1 MTKKYFG
8 TDGIRGEINSK
19 HINGEMFFKFG
30 LASGTYFRSQK
41 KRKQT
46 AIIAKDTRLSGYTLE
61 PALVSGLA
69 SAGMHVYTFGPMP
82 TNGLAMLTKTM
93 KANMGIMITAS
104 HNPYN
109 DNGLKLF
116 GPDGMKL
123 SDKIE
128 KKIEKL
134 IDKKISKNFSSPE
147 KLGRVKRLENGTKE
161 YLKILKKNFPKEFNL
176 RGLRIV
182 IDCANGAGYK
192 AGPELLKSLGAKV
205 FTIGVNPNGININKN
220 CGSTY
225 PKKIKQAVK
234 RYKAHLGIS
243 LDGDADRII
252 MSDEVGNVIDGD
264 QIIAAIATR
273 WKNKKMLKGGVIGTL
288 MSNYGLEKFFEANNI
303 KFIRANVGDRYVKEQ
318 MQKKNFNLGGEQSG
332 HIILGKFATTGDG
345 LLVALEVLFAIRKG
359 YKASSFFNKFK
370 KTPQILENVLVKDKS
385 IINNSEVKKSIK
397 KAEKLMNGHGRILV
411 RASGTESKIRVMG
424 ESENKNLL
432 EKCLNIILTKLK
444 WSLILKC

>member
-1 MTKKYFG
+1 MSKKYFG
-8 TDGIRGEINSK
+8 TDGIRGAINSK
-19 HINGEMFFKFG
+19 LINGDMFFKFG
-30 LASGTYFRSQK
+30 LASGTYFKSQK
-41 KRKQT
+41 KRKQI

-61 PALVSGLA
+61 PALVSGLT
-69 SAGMHVYTFGPMP
+69 SAGMHVYTLGPLP
-82 TNGLAMLTKTM
+82 TNGLAMLTKSM

-104 HNPYN
+104 HNPHH

-134 IDKKISKNFSSPE
+134 IDKKITTNLSRPE

-205 FTIGVNPNGININKN
+205 ISIGVKPNGMNINHN
-220 CGSTY
+220 CGSTF
-225 PKKIKQAVK
+225 PNKIKLAVK
-234 RYKAHLGIS
+234 KNKAHLGIS

-252 MSDEVGNVIDGD
+252 MSDELGNLIDGD

-288 MSNYGLEKFFEANNI
+288 MSNFGIEKFFKSKKI
-303 KFIRANVGDRYVKEQ
+303 KFIRANVGDRYVKEK
-318 MQKKNFNLGGEQSG
+318 MQKNNFNLGGEQSG

-345 LLVALEVLFAIRKG
+345 LLVALEALFAIRKG
-359 YKASSFFNKFK
+359 RKASSFFTKFK
-370 KTPQILENVLVKDKS
+370 KIPQILENISVRDKS
-385 IINNSEVKKSIK
+385 IIKNSEVKKSIN
-397 KAEKLMNGHGRILV
+397 KAEKLMKGYGRILV
-411 RASGTESKIRVMG
+411 RKSGTEFKIRVMG
-424 ESENKNLL
+424 ESNNKKLL
-432 EKCLNIILTKLK
+432 EKCINIIKK
-444 WSLILKC
+444 KIK

>member
-8 TDGIRGEINSK
+8 TDGIRGAINSK
-19 HINGEMFFKFG
+19 HINGDMFFKFG
-30 LASGTYFRSQK
+30 LASGTYFKSQK
-41 KRKQT
+41 KRKQI

-82 TNGLAMLTKTM
+82 TNGLAMLTKTI

-104 HNPYN
+104 HNPHN

-128 KKIEKL
+128 KKIEIL
-134 IDKKISKNFSSPE
+134 IDKQISKNLSSPE

-161 YLKILKKNFPKEFNL
+161 YLKIIKKNFPKEFNL

-205 FTIGVNPNGININKN
+205 IAIGINPNGININKN
-220 CGSTY
+220 CGSTH
-225 PKKIKQAVK
+225 PNKIKYAVK
-234 RYKAHLGIS
+234 KYKAHLGIS

-252 MSDEVGNVIDGD
+252 MSDEMGNIIDGD

-273 WKNKKMLKGGVIGTL
+273 WKNKKMLRGGVIGTL
-288 MSNYGLEKFFEANNI
+288 MSNYGLEKFFKANKI
-303 KFIRANVGDRYVKEQ
+303 KFIRANVGDRYVKEK
-318 MQKKNFNLGGEQSG
+318 MQKNNFNLGGEQSG

-359 YKASSFFNKFK
+359 KKASSLFNKFK
-370 KTPQILENVLVKDKS
+370 KTPQILKNVLVKDKS
-385 IINNSEVKKSIK
+385 IIKNSDVKKSIK

-424 ESENKNLL
+424 ESENKKLL
-432 EKCLNIILTKLK
+432 EKCLNIILNKIK
-444 WSLILKC
+444 